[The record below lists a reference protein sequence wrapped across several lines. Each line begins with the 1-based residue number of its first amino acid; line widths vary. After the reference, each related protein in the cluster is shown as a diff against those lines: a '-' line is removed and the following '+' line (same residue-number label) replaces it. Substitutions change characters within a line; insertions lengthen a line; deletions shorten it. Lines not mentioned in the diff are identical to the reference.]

1 MNWKLL
7 EELCNTPGVSGHE
20 RAVAEIF
27 KRETASIAKEA
38 WFDNVG
44 NFIVHVG
51 GEGPKIALDAHTDE
65 VGFIVNYVDDEG
77 FIRVTPL
84 GGIDPRVFYAQR
96 VIVHGTEDLKGVVG
110 AVPPHLL
117 DSSADRDKAV
127 PIENAFIDLGLPS
140 DVVNK
145 KVKIG
150 DIVTFDSK
158 LEDLGEAFIGKAFDD
173 RLGLFVIIEA
183 IKKAKKIA
191 CDLYLVA
198 AVQEERGL
206 RGAGCAAFTIKPDIA
221 IALEGTVAN
230 DLPGVP
236 PHKRLATQDKGAEL
250 RITDRALIADRAL
263 VDYLAQIAEDNGIAC
278 QLVVKNAGTTNAT
291 SIETSAGGVRVA
303 AISAPVRYIH
313 SPIGLVK
320 KHDIECQ
327 INLLAKYLETADKTP
342 PRR

>member
-27 KRETASIAKEA
+27 RRETASFAKEA
-38 WFDNVG
+38 IFDNVG
-44 NFIVHVG
+44 NLIVHVG
-51 GEGPKIALDAHTDE
+51 GKGPKVALDAHSDE
-65 VGFIVNYVDDEG
+65 VGFIVSHIDDNG
-77 FIRVTPL
+77 FIRVIPL
-84 GGIDPRVFYAQR
+84 GGVDPRVFYAQR
-96 VIVHGTEDLKGVVG
+96 VIVHGKSDLKGVVG
-110 AVPPHLL
+110 AAPPHLI
-117 DSSADRDKAV
+117 DKNADHDKAV
-127 PIENAFIDLGLPS
+127 AIEDTFIDLGLPLNEVK
-140 DVVNK
+140 D

-158 LEDLGEAFIGKAFDD
+158 VEDLGHAFIGKAFDD

-183 IKKAKKIA
+183 LKKAKKIA

-206 RGAGCAAFTIKPDIA
+206 RGAGCAAFSIKPDIA
-221 IALEGTVAN
+221 IALEGTVSN

-236 PHKRLATQDKGAEL
+236 SHKRLACQNMGAEL
-250 RITDRALIADRAL
+250 RITDRSLIADRAL
-263 VDYLAQIAEDNGIAC
+263 VDFLAQIAVKNGIDY
-278 QLVVKNAGTTNAT
+278 QFVVKNAGTTNAT

-313 SPIGLVK
+313 SPIGLVQ

-327 INLLAKYLETADKTP
+327 INLLAKFLEVADKTP